1 MPAEFNGSSTIV
13 IEAIAEPALLVLM
26 LTLGRWLKR
35 RAKVKIG
42 LAYQLFSVAFS
53 FWLPLEILGT
63 SFLHRGGLREQ
74 QGDVPVEAMNLLRS
88 ANIVLGVFL
97 IIALVRRYYWEIWF
111 ERHRREKA
119 PKFLSQLFGLI
130 LFVVSIFVVLSGV
143 YGVPIQ
149 GAVFGSTVV
158 VGVIGFAMQDL
169 LGNVIAGI
177 ALEFGKPFKTGDW
190 LEVEGVHAEVIEVNW
205 RSTRLRTTDDIHLDI
220 PNKTIS
226 GGKIVNL
233 TYPTRQHALRVRVG
247 LDYNV
252 PPNFAK
258 DVLARA
264 AGEVRGVL
272 SSPPPHVF
280 LKDFGESAIT
290 YEIKF
295 WLEDESM
302 LADILDGIRTNVWY
316 AAQRHGIR
324 IPFPVRTV
332 QIERPTTAR
341 PQQAIVAARSSA
353 RKQPFL
359 QLLDDNQIDQ
369 LLHHAR
375 LLRFG
380 RGERIIQQG
389 AAGESMFILLSGDAD
404 VFVTAGGQNALVATL
419 RTGDCCGEMSLLT
432 GEPRSATVIARTD
445 CEMWEIDKHVF
456 AEVLQENTPLVQ
468 KLGELL
474 ARRRIETEG
483 ILASASEQSQILT
496 KQKEYTESFL
506 RRLYSFFE
514 L

>member
-1 MPAEFNGSSTIV
+1 MLAEFPGGPSLV
-13 IEAIAEPALLVLM
+13 VEAIAEPVLLFLM
-26 LTLGRWLKR
+26 LMLGRWLKR
-35 RAKVKIG
+35 RAGVQLG
-42 LAYQLFSVAFS
+42 VLYQFFSVAFS
-53 FWLPLEILGT
+53 FWLPLEVT
-63 SFLHRGGLREQ
+63 REYFLHRAGILPQEGEVSIALL
-74 QGDVPVEAMNLLRS
+74 NFLRS
-88 ANIVLGVFL
+88 ASILLSVFFVL
-97 IIALVRRYYWEIWF
+97 ALVRRYYWEIWF
-111 ERHRREKA
+111 VRHRREKA
-119 PKFLSQLFGLI
+119 PKFLSQLLGLV
-130 LFVVSIFVVLSGV
+130 LFVVALVIVIGGV
-143 YGVPIQ
+143 YGKSIE

-158 VGVIGFAMQDL
+158 VGIIGFAMQDL

-190 LEVEGVHAEVIEVNW
+190 LAIDGLHAEVIEVNW

-220 PNKTIS
+220 PNKTIAGS
-226 GGKIVNL
+226 KITNFS
-233 TYPTRQHALRVRVG
+233 YPTRQHALRISVG
-247 LDYNV
+247 LEHSV

-264 AGEVRGVL
+264 TGEAKGVL
-272 SSPPPHVF
+272 ATPPPHVF
-280 LKDFGESAIT
+280 LKDFGDSAII
-290 YEIKF
+290 YEVKF
-295 WLEDESM
+295 WLDDEAM
-302 LADILDGIRTNVWY
+302 LVNILDGIRTNIWY

-324 IPFPVRTV
+324 MPYPIRTV
-332 QIERPTTAR
+332 QIERPAGK
-341 PQQAIVAARSSA
+341 QQQNLSAARSSV

-359 QLLDDNQIDQ
+359 KLLDDEQIDK

-380 RGERIIQQG
+380 RGEKIIQQG
-389 AAGESMFILLSGDAD
+389 AGGESMFILLSGECD
-404 VFVTAGGQNALVATL
+404 VFVSASGQSALVATL

-432 GEPRSATVIARTD
+432 GEPRSATVIARVD

-456 AEVLQENTPLVQ
+456 AEVLQENEPLVQ

-483 ILASASEQSQILT
+483 VLASASEQSQIAT

-506 RRLYSFFE
+506 RKLYSFFE